1 MEKFEPKKKRS
12 PIESLKFQ
20 RKSDYKKFRN
30 FIKKQTEELK
40 GVVAPK
46 QDKFK
51 NLLKVGVGGFG
62 LLSIGGLFGSKLKGK
77 RTGEDSD
84 IFPFAIGRKNF
95 PDNFKGPKL
104 GPPKP
109 KEFKPKF
116 KAPKTPITRRGVFE
130 FRKGKATKVTE
141 ARQQVKRKVR
151 GKKVFKK
158 QLVTQ
163 AIGESGKKRKPLVR
177 TEKRITSVTRS
188 PDFSGTRGTGFKY
201 GQGDARFESG
211 SFDPSNTERQF
222 RNRGGRKINKKF
234 GFDPS
239 TNIPKSVYDEKTR
252 IERQLARTRSPS
264 KIERLTKRLQD
275 MERSSGGRIKPK
287 FKSTRPGVF
296 DFSKRNPFK
305 RFNVADNPMIS
316 KNTFKK
322 GAFAKIFDSK
332 VTRDTVLKLPT
343 KGKLISKAGM
353 FFNHPIPKFVSFV
366 LTAYEGYQEGKSI
379 VNFKDN
385 LILNLYDLGVHI
397 NNEIFKDD
405 PSKLRLFQSQSSNEK
420 IRIKQFLRNQEIKEL
435 KQQADNQSGNN
446 IIVVPENKQ
455 ENQVNSTIPIKK
467 GGDEI
472 SFVPF
477 EPLNS
482 VGTDILLHKL
492 NQ

>member
-1 MEKFEPKKKRS
+1 MEKFEPKKRRS

-40 GVVAPK
+40 GIVAPK
-46 QDKFK
+46 EDKFK

-84 IFPFAIGRKNF
+84 VFPFAIGRKNF

-109 KEFKPKF
+109 KKF
-116 KAPKTPITRRGVFE
+116 GSRLKKPKTPITRSGVLE
-130 FRKGKATKVTE
+130 FRRGKETKKTE

-177 TEKRITSVTRS
+177 TQKRITEVTRR
-188 PDFSGTRGTGFKY
+188 PDFGGTRGTGFKY

-239 TNIPKSVYDEKTR
+239 ANIPKSVYDEVRR
-252 IERQLARTRSPS
+252 IEKRLARTRNPS
-264 KIERLTKRLQD
+264 TIDRLTKRLED
-275 MERSSGGRIKPK
+275 IRRNSGGRLSTK

-305 RFNVADNPMIS
+305 RFNVADNPMMS

-332 VTRDTVLKLPT
+332 VTRDTILKLPT
-343 KGKLISKAGM
+343 KGKLFSKAGM
-353 FFNHPIPKFVSFV
+353 FFNHPIPKFISFV

-385 LILNLYDLGVHI
+385 IILNLYDLGVHI

-420 IRIKQFLRNQEIKEL
+420 IRIKKFLMNEEIKQL